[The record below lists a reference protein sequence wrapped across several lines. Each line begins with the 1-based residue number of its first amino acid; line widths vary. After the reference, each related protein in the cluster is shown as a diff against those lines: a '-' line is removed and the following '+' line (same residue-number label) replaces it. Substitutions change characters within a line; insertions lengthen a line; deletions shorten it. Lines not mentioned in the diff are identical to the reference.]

1 MNNIFNIKRF
11 WRLFIKHTAEHYRT
25 YLMSAAVLGGVM
37 LLGGAFI
44 IYMIPGPLDAGFQS
58 VLFVSLMLIAGTLF
72 TSTVFADMGDK
83 RKAIPT
89 LTLPASQFEKFLVG
103 WLYSFPLFLVFY
115 TCIFYAVLVGLI
127 SMKHWPHHRTE
138 VLSIFQD
145 RVYTMMVVYAVL
157 HAITIYGAV
166 LFDKLHFIKSA
177 FSFFLSYGVL
187 ILLNTLFL
195 KSIIGG
201 RDIMAAIPY
210 GFLNFQENGKYY
222 SVDVS
227 YQSINWVLMILMGLT
242 FLFWAIAYLRL
253 KEKQV

>member
-1 MNNIFNIKRF
+1 MNNIFNINRF
-11 WRLFIKHTAEHYRT
+11 WRLFIKHTAEHYRA

-44 IYMIPGPLDAGFQS
+44 IYMIPGPMDAGFQS
-58 VLFVSLMLIAGTLF
+58 VVFVSLMLIGGTLF

-83 RKAIPT
+83 RRAIPT

-103 WLYSFPLFLVFY
+103 WIYSFPIFLVFY
-115 TCIFYAVLVGLI
+115 TTIFYVVLLGLI

-138 VLSIFQD
+138 VLSVFQN
-145 RVYTMMVVYAVL
+145 RVYIMLVVYSVL
-157 HAITIYGAV
+157 HAITLYGAV

-177 FSFFLSYGVL
+177 FSFFVSYGVL

-195 KSIIGG
+195 RAIIG

-210 GFLNFQENGKYY
+210 GFLNFQERDKYY
-222 SVDVS
+222 SIDVT
-227 YQSINWVLMILMGLT
+227 YASINWVLWILIGVAI
-242 FLFWAIAYLRL
+242 LFWAIAYLRL

>member
-1 MNNIFNIKRF
+1 MNNIFNINRF
-11 WRLFIKHTAEHYRT
+11 WRLFIKHTAEHYRA

-58 VLFVSLMLIAGTLF
+58 VLFVSLMLIGGTLF

-83 RKAIPT
+83 RRAIPT

-103 WLYSFPLFLVFY
+103 WIYSFPIFLVFY
-115 TCIFYAVLVGLI
+115 TTIFYVVLLGLI

-138 VLSIFQD
+138 VLSVFQN
-145 RVYTMMVVYAVL
+145 RVYIMLVVYSVL
-157 HAITIYGAV
+157 HAITLYGAV

-177 FSFFLSYGVL
+177 FSFFVSYGVL

-195 KSIIGG
+195 RAIIG

-210 GFLNFQENGKYY
+210 GFLNFQERDKYY
-222 SVDVS
+222 SIDVT
-227 YQSINWVLMILMGLT
+227 YASINWVLWILIGVAI
-242 FLFWAIAYLRL
+242 LFWAIAYLRL

>member
-1 MNNIFNIKRF
+1 MNNIFNINRF
-11 WRLFIKHTAEHYRT
+11 WRLFIKHTAEHYRA

-58 VLFVSLMLIAGTLF
+58 VLFVSLMLIGGTLF

-83 RKAIPT
+83 RRALPT

-103 WLYSFPLFLVFY
+103 WIYSFPIFLVFY
-115 TCIFYAVLVGLI
+115 TTIFYVVLLGLI

-138 VLSIFQD
+138 VLSVFQN
-145 RVYTMMVVYAVL
+145 RVYIMLVVYSVL
-157 HAITIYGAV
+157 HAITLYGAV

-177 FSFFLSYGVL
+177 FSFFVSYGVL

-195 KSIIGG
+195 RAIIG

-210 GFLNFQENGKYY
+210 GFLNFQERDKYY
-222 SVDVS
+222 SIDVT
-227 YQSINWVLMILMGLT
+227 YASINWVLWILIGVAI
-242 FLFWAIAYLRL
+242 LFWAIAYLRL